1 MGVEQR
7 TMIRMNWFDRLVTLI
22 LLGLIMGFLIPH
34 PIGAMF
40 AAGLFILAVAL
51 CFVP

>member
-1 MGVEQR
+1 MGMESGA
-7 TMIRMNWFDRLVTLI
+7 MIRMNWFDRLVTLI
-22 LLGLIMGFLIPH
+22 ILGLAMGFLIPH

>member
-1 MGVEQR
+1 MGMESGA
-7 TMIRMNWFDRLVTLI
+7 MKPNWFDRLVTLDMMG
-22 LLGLIMGFLIPH
+22 LAMGLIIPH

>member
-1 MGVEQR
+1 MKP
-7 TMIRMNWFDRLVTLI
+7 NWFDRLVTLDMAG
-22 LLGLIMGFLIPH
+22 LAMGLIIPH
-34 PIGAMF
+34 PIGGAF